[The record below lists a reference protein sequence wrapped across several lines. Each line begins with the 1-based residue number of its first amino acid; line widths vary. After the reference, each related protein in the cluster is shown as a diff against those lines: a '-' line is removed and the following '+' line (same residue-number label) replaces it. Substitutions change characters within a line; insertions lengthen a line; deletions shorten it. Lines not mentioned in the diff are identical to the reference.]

1 MWREERALCQVY
13 GKSLTV
19 DYLLVYCRNHME
31 TKKTLEIPNNPF
43 EDLSPVEDNINKIIS
58 FLRHIITYDLI

>member
-1 MWREERALCQVY
+1 
-13 GKSLTV
+13 
-19 DYLLVYCRNHME
+19 ME